1 MKNIKLGS
9 TNIPTQKESLT
20 ASYTATNWK
29 DLPVRANSNT
39 EDSSVTVR
47 ASSNS
52 KKETSKLSY

>member
-29 DLPVRANSNT
+29 DLPIRVNSNT
-39 EDSSVTVR
+39 DDSTVVVR
-47 ASSNS
+47 VLSSS
-52 KKETSKLSY
+52 KKDTSKSSY